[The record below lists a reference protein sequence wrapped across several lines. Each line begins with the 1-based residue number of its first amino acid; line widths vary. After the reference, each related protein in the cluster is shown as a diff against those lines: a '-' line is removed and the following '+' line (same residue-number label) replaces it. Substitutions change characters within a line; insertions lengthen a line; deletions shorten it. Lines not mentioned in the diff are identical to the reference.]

1 MLIIMLLLFKNIIF
15 YFNHEEEKKKRT
27 TNYTLDNYYFTFT
40 FSLALSNALTTEPSR
55 DVTLLAYRS
64 F

>member
-1 MLIIMLLLFKNIIF
+1 MLIIMLLLFNNIIF
-15 YFNHEEEKKKRT
+15 YFNHEEEKKRT